1 LVIRINSKSVFI
13 QLIFLAGYSLSYAQG
28 ILNAPNIPI
37 LPPTSPADSII
48 QDFKRITD
56 ADLTKSSS
64 SGDKVSGA
72 VKKNQLDTNLLN
84 QVSLG
89 KSFIGEDC

>member
-1 LVIRINSKSVFI
+1 M
-13 QLIFLAGYSLSYAQG
+13 SYAQG
-28 ILNAPNIPI
+28 IPNAPNIPI
-37 LPPTSPADSII
+37 LPPISPADSII

-64 SGDKVSGA
+64 SGDKFSGT

-89 KSFIGEDC
+89 KSLIGEDC